1 MTRLLSYLVTLI
13 FPVFL
18 LLLRASAAGTASD
31 TLSSSSNITDG
42 ETLVSSGSTFTLGF
56 FSPTGVPAKRYLGI
70 WFTASP
76 DAVCWVAN
84 RDSPLNNTS
93 GVLVVGSTGS
103 LRLLDGSG
111 HTAWSSNTNATTS
124 SAPVVAQAQLL
135 ESGNLVVRDQS
146 SGDVFWQWFDHPSN
160 TLLAGMKFGKNLRTG
175 TEWIITS
182 WRASND
188 PAPGDYRRVLDTR
201 GLPDAFSWQGNV
213 KKYRTGPW
221 NGLWCSGIPEM
232 ASYMDL
238 YSNQVV
244 VGPDE
249 IVYFFDTK
257 AGAPVSRLVM
267 NEIGVLHR
275 LVWDPVSRVWNV
287 FTQAPRDV
295 CDDYAK
301 CGAFGLCNVN
311 TASTLFCG
319 CVVGFSPVNPSQ
331 WSMRE
336 THGGCRRNVPLECG
350 NGTTTDGFKMVRAVK
365 LPDTDNATVDMGATL
380 EQCWARCLAN
390 CSCVAYAAADI
401 RGGGGGHG
409 CVMWTDAIVDVR
421 YVDKGQ
427 DLYVRLAK
435 SELVEKK
442 RNVLIILLPVTVCLL
457 ALMGMFLV
465 WISRKRKLR
474 GKRRN
479 MDIQKKM
486 MMVGHLDETNTLGD
500 ENLDLP
506 FFSFGDVVSATN
518 NFAEDNMLGQGGFGK
533 VYKGILGENT
543 EVAIKRLSQGSGQG
557 INEFRNEVV
566 LIAKLQHRNL
576 VRLLGCCIH
585 GDEKLLIYEYLPN
598 KSLDS
603 FIFDAARKNVLD
615 WPTRFRIIKGIS
627 RGVLYLHQDSRL
639 TIVHRDLKTSNILL
653 DADMNPKI
661 SDFGMA
667 RIFGGNQQEANTNR
681 VVGTYGYMSPEYAMD
696 GAFSVMSD
704 TYSLGVILLEII
716 SGLKITS
723 THFTTFPSLLA
734 YAWSL
739 WNDGKAMD
747 LVDSSVLES
756 CSANEALRCI
766 HIGLLCVQDNPN
778 SRPLMSTVVFMLE
791 NETTLLLVPKQP
803 LYFSQWYLEAQ
814 GTGENTNSSMNNMS
828 VSVLEGR

>member
-1 MTRLLSYLVTLI
+1 MR
-13 FPVFL
+13 
-18 LLLRASAAGTASD
+18 
-31 TLSSSSNITDG
+31 
-42 ETLVSSGSTFTLGF
+42 
-56 FSPTGVPAKRYLGI
+56 
-70 WFTASP
+70 
-76 DAVCWVAN
+76 
-84 RDSPLNNTS
+84 
-93 GVLVVGSTGS
+93 
-103 LRLLDGSG
+103 
-111 HTAWSSNTNATTS
+111 
-124 SAPVVAQAQLL
+124 
-135 ESGNLVVRDQS
+135 
-146 SGDVFWQWFDHPSN
+146 
-160 TLLAGMKFGKNLRTG
+160 FGKNPQTG
-175 TEWIITS
+175 AEWFLTS

-188 PAPGDYRRVLDTR
+188 PTPGGYRRVLDTK
-201 GLPDAFSWQGNV
+201 GLLDSVSWQGNA

-221 NGLWCSGIPEM
+221 NGLWFSGIPET
-232 ASYMDL
+232 ASYKEM
-238 YSNQVV
+238 YSVQVV
-244 VGPDE
+244 VRPDE
-249 IVYFFDTK
+249 IAYTFNAA
-257 AGAPVSRLVM
+257 AGAPFCRLVL
-267 NEIGVLHR
+267 NEVGMVQQLG
-275 LVWDPVSRVWNV
+275 WDPVSRVWNV

-311 TASTLFCG
+311 TASTLFCS

-336 THGGCRRNVPLECG
+336 SGGGCRRNVPLECG
-350 NGTTTDGFKMVRAVK
+350 NGTTTDGFRVVRAVK
-365 LPDTDNATVDMGATL
+365 LPDTDNTTVDMGATL
-380 EQCWARCLAN
+380 EQCRARCLAN

-401 RGGGGGHG
+401 RGGGDGSG

-427 DLYVRLAK
+427 DIYLRLAK

-442 RNVLIILLPVTVCLL
+442 RNMVIIILPPVTACVLT
-457 ALMGMFLV
+457 LMGIFIV
-465 WISRKRKLR
+465 WIWHKRKLR

-479 MDIQKKM
+479 LDSQKKM
-486 MMVGHLDETNTLGD
+486 MVGQLDESNTLGD
-500 ENLDLP
+500 EDLDLP
-506 FFSFGDVVSATN
+506 FFSFGDIVSATN

-533 VYKGILGENT
+533 VYKGILGENR

-557 INEFRNEVV
+557 IEEFRNEVV

-603 FIFDAARKNVLD
+603 FIFDAAKKKVLD

-627 RGVLYLHQDSRL
+627 RGVLYLHEDSRL

-667 RIFGGNQQEANTNR
+667 RIFGGNQQEANTNK

-716 SGLKITS
+716 SGLKSFQKISGLKITS
-723 THFTTFPSLLA
+723 THSTSFRNLVA

-747 LVDSSVLES
+747 LVDPSLIES
-756 CSANEALRCI
+756 CLPNEALRCI

-791 NETTLLLVPKQP
+791 NEAELPSTPKQP
-803 LYFSQWYLEAQ
+803 LYISQWYEAQ
-814 GTGENTNSSMNNMS
+814 GTGENTNSSMMNNIS